1 MLIQICLFL
10 ASSSVGSYSPN
21 ESDFDVDHDT
31 ASVGDNNGNK
41 SFRDENKEG
50 DADTDTEAFRNE
62 NPFHNSYGNQ
72 VSDSKSNSHNEKII
86 DENQVPSTF
95 RAWGSKG
102 AKKEPVV
109 DLKKENADKEWNSH
123 QSDDSSNDTFNVLH
137 HSDNVEES

>member
-1 MLIQICLFL
+1 M
-10 ASSSVGSYSPN
+10 
-21 ESDFDVDHDT
+21 DHDT

-41 SFRDENKEG
+41 SYRDENKEG
-50 DADTDTEAFRNE
+50 DADTESFRNE

-72 VSDSKSNSHNEKII
+72 VSGSNNEKVI

-102 AKKEPVV
+102 AKKQPAV
-109 DLKKENADKEWNSH
+109 DLKKENADKEWNSQ

-137 HSDNVEES
+137 QSNNVEES